1 MQAEDYSL
9 SEYNVQQQAQE
20 EQKKM
25 DVRYGLKAARE
36 NLSNNNL
43 RQAMSSFSRSKLKGQ
58 QFKEGLDESRDLK
71 AVERDLR
78 NAQSSNLI
86 AAQNGYYLENA
97 GKLGDLQMLQLQS
110 RQLTANQ
117 VPAQAGGAFASQFL
131 NADAD
136 VAAQQWDKLERAQ
149 QVAVTKVTPLRV
161 NLPTRGVHL
170 SFAQVLQTELRKP
183 MTVQMLAENTKVPSW
198 SARLFLGVL
207 GFVVLWGFMAMMNRQ
222 RA

>member
-1 MQAEDYSL
+1 
-9 SEYNVQQQAQE
+9 
-20 EQKKM
+20 M

-43 RQAMSSFSRSKLKGQ
+43 RQAFSSFNRSKNKGQ
-58 QFKEGLDESRDLK
+58 QFQESLDESRDLK

-110 RQLTANQ
+110 RQLAANQ
-117 VPAQAGGAFASQFL
+117 APAQAGGAFASQFL
-131 NADAD
+131 KADAD

-183 MTVQMLAENTKVPSW
+183 MTIQMLAENTKVPSW
-198 SARLFLGVL
+198 TARLFLGVL
-207 GFVVLWGFMAMMNRQ
+207 GFVVLWGFLAMMNRQ

>member
-1 MQAEDYSL
+1 MP
-9 SEYNVQQQAQE
+9 
-20 EQKKM
+20 
-25 DVRYGLKAARE
+25 KAATLLRPKTVTISKTPE
-36 NLSNNNL
+36 NS
-43 RQAMSSFSRSKLKGQ
+43 A
-58 QFKEGLDESRDLK
+58 
-71 AVERDLR
+71 
-78 NAQSSNLI
+78 
-86 AAQNGYYLENA
+86 
-97 GKLGDLQMLQLQS
+97 DLQMLQLQS

-198 SARLFLGVL
+198 TARLFLGVL